1 MYIDTHAHLTKDE
14 YSDLAEVI
22 KRAREAN
29 VEAIL
34 NASFDIAS
42 SREAVKLAQEYDFIY
57 AAVGIHPHHAP
68 EVNDNIFA
76 EIKEL
81 AKDKKVA
88 AIGEMGIDYF
98 KNISPQDVQQHV
110 FRKFLALAQELE
122 LPAIV
127 HCRDAQEDTIRIMRE
142 ENNGKLR
149 GVFHCFAG
157 DERLV
162 RFAQEIGFLIS
173 FTGNITFKKADQ
185 VRENARKAPLEMIMI
200 ETDCPYMAPEPY
212 RGQRNEPAYVVRVA
226 EKIAEVRNMRIEEVA
241 METTRNAK
249 KLFGI

>member
-1 MYIDTHAHLTKDE
+1 
-14 YSDLAEVI
+14 
-22 KRAREAN
+22 
-29 VEAIL
+29 
-34 NASFDIAS
+34 
-42 SREAVKLAQEYDFIY
+42 
-57 AAVGIHPHHAP
+57 
-68 EVNDNIFA
+68 
-76 EIKEL
+76 
-81 AKDKKVA
+81 
-88 AIGEMGIDYF
+88 
-98 KNISPQDVQQHV
+98 
-110 FRKFLALAQELE
+110 
-122 LPAIV
+122 
-127 HCRDAQEDTIRIMRE
+127 
-142 ENNGKLR
+142 
-149 GVFHCFAG
+149 G